1 MTGQL
6 ITKKF
11 KSFFSALETL
21 KVKDL
26 PYHPEVRSLLF
37 SLEAILRLH
46 IKGQAFN
53 SDHTKVLEKCLAKL
67 KDMEDA
73 LGAFSYAVEIRD
85 YYHQHYKKDDKVLK
99 KNIQYN
105 KKLFKKHL
113 SHRVSGLKK
122 VESKLSKITW
132 PKAAEFI
139 PLAIDMEVKRIKE
152 KNETKLKPLIFKK
165 KYTDYEIQEGLH
177 EWRRMLRWVSIYY
190 QAYPDLF
197 TLNPEQPKN
206 NEAKELKRQYLKDP
220 FCILGPEKAKNK
232 LSSLAFYQLS
242 DYIKRLGDLKSSAE
256 IPRTLNELG
265 LKVPLTFKE
274 RQAQSIYRHYEKSK
288 VLEKLKS

>member
-1 MTGQL
+1 MTSKL
-6 ITKKF
+6 ITNKF
-11 KSFFSALETL
+11 KNLFLALETL
-21 KVKDL
+21 NVKDL

-53 SDHTKVLEKCLAKL
+53 TDHTKTLEKCLVKL

-85 YYHQHYKKDDKVLK
+85 YYHQHYKKDDKILK
-99 KNIQYN
+99 KNIKRN
-105 KKLFKKHL
+105 KEFFKKHL
-113 SHRVSGLKK
+113 SQRIKGLKK
-122 VESKLSKITW
+122 VEDQLSKITW
-132 PKAAEFI
+132 PSAAGFI
-139 PLAIDMEVKRIKE
+139 PGAIELEIKRIKDKTE
-152 KNETKLKPLIFKK
+152 NKLKPLIFKK

-197 TLNPEQPKN
+197 TLVPEKPHN
-206 NEAKELKRQYLKDP
+206 NESKELKRLYLKDP

-232 LSSLAFYQLS
+232 LSSLNFYQLS
-242 DYIKRLGDLKSSAE
+242 DYIKRLGDLKSTAE

-274 RQAQSIYRHYEKSK
+274 RQVQSIYRHYEKFK